1 MKLVSSLIAKRCM
14 ECLEAF
20 ASGKIVLRMKQMCF
34 GQYLEE
40 KSSKITDFIFGKKV
54 ISSFIV
60 NVGQIFHFYAENA
73 LKMRILPKDADPHPC
88 ILSDALLWGK
98 KCQRE
103 SVENF
108 QVWRISNTTS
118 FSNSISLGF
127 HRIALKLDRILDQCS
142 ISKIC
147 LIFFFFFEF

>member
-1 MKLVSSLIAKRCM
+1 MKLVSSRIAKRCM

-60 NVGQIFHFYAENA
+60 NVGQIFHFYVENA
-73 LKMRILPKDADPHPC
+73 LKMRKMRILPKDADPHPC
-88 ILSDALLWGK
+88 ILSDALL
-98 KCQRE
+98 
-103 SVENF
+103 
-108 QVWRISNTTS
+108 
-118 FSNSISLGF
+118 
-127 HRIALKLDRILDQCS
+127 
-142 ISKIC
+142 
-147 LIFFFFFEF
+147 